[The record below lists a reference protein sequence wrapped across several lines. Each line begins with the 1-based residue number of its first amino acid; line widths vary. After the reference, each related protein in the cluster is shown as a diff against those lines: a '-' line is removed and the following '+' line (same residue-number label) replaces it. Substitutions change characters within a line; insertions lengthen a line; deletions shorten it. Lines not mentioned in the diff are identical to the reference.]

1 MNYRKLLH
9 FPQNCA
15 GFLANHHFRWIG
27 LVASLPLF
35 GMVTAYAIT
44 ADEAET
50 AAVKVQQVTEALALP
65 PLTEPTGDTRY
76 WREEPIRRG
85 DTVAALLHRLGI
97 SDGDANGFLAS
108 NSKAGELLA
117 LKPGQTVSVK
127 TNDDGKLFALQFLN
141 DDDNGEKQLVAIE
154 KAANG
159 RWQANADPVETQ
171 MVPTVRSVMVR
182 NNVANALA
190 QADVPAEVRAQ
201 LSDIFA
207 DKLDVAKLKTGDK
220 VRLVYETYLYQG
232 SPITTGNVL
241 AAEIDSQGKHYGAF
255 YFAQGDD
262 SGAYYD
268 ESGHPFKQGFS
279 RQPVA
284 NARVSSPFGLRYHP
298 ILHALRLH
306 SGIDFAAATGTPI
319 VAPADGTVTSAQRE
333 NGYGN
338 VVTLRHNAK
347 MTTLYAHMSRFA
359 AGLKAGEAVKAGD
372 VIGYVGTT
380 GRSTGPHLHFEVRVN
395 GQAVDPA
402 TSALPTRVLTASEQL
417 AFRQQNVKLAQDL
430 KLLRAIPTTVAQFD

>member
-1 MNYRKLLH
+1 M
-9 FPQNCA
+9 
-15 GFLANHHFRWIG
+15 
-27 LVASLPLF
+27 ASLPLF

-50 AAVKVQQVTEALALP
+50 AAVKVQQVTETLALALP
-65 PLTEPTGDTRY
+65 PLTESSSNTRY

-85 DTVAALLHRLGI
+85 DTIAALLHRLGI
-97 SDGDANGFLAS
+97 NDGDANGFLAS
-108 NSKAGELLA
+108 NSKARDLLK

-127 TNDDGKLFALQFLN
+127 TNDDGKLFAMQFLN

-154 KAANG
+154 KANDG
-159 RWQANADPVETQ
+159 KWQTSADPVDTQ
-171 MVPTVRSVMVR
+171 MVPTVRSVTVR
-182 NNVANALA
+182 NNVASALT
-190 QADVPAEVRAQ
+190 QAEVPAEVLAQ

-207 DKLDVAKLKTGDK
+207 DKLDVAKLRAGD
-220 VRLVYETYLYQG
+220 RLQLVYETYLYQG
-232 SPITTGNVL
+232 APITTGNVL

-268 ESGHPFKQGFS
+268 ENGHPFKQGFS

-306 SGIDFAAATGTPI
+306 AGIDFAAAIGTPI
-319 VAPADGTVTSAQRE
+319 IAPADGVVMSAQRE

-372 VIGYVGTT
+372 VIGYIGTT

-402 TSALPTRVLTASEQL
+402 TSALPTRTLTQSEQL
-417 AFRQQNVKLAQDL
+417 AFRQQSVKLAQDL